1 MILKFNFSIIFN
13 KDTLLLLGKAYGWTL
28 AITVMALVI
37 GIVIG
42 TILAVFMV
50 LPKTNFLNKA
60 LNGFAQTYLAIIR
73 GTPSL
78 VQLMIIYVIVFA
90 NVTFF
95 NSDELSPYFIAA
107 IGFGINSGAYVA
119 EIMRAG
125 ILSVDKGQMEAGR
138 ALGLSYGST
147 MKSVILP
154 QSAKNILPPLGN
166 EAIILVKET
175 SVALIIGVSEFFTTI
190 KSIVTTTY
198 NVITP
203 YLFAAVVYFVT
214 VYIMTILLKILERRL
229 SKSDRRN

>member
-1 MILKFNFSIIFN
+1 MKFDFSIIF
-13 KDTLLLLGKAYGWTL
+13 KKEILLLLGKAYGWTL
-28 AITVMALVI
+28 AITAMALLI

-50 LPKTNFLNKA
+50 LPKTNLLNKS
-60 LNGFAQTYLAIIR
+60 LNGFANVYLAVIR

-78 VQLMIIYVIVFA
+78 VQLMIIYFVIFA
-90 NVTFF
+90 DVIFF
-95 NSDELSPYFIAA
+95 NRELSPYFVAA

-125 ILSVDKGQMEAGR
+125 INSVDKGQMEAGR
-138 ALGLSYGST
+138 ALGLSYGAT

-154 QSAKNILPPLGN
+154 QSARNILPPLGN
-166 EAIILVKET
+166 EAIVLVKET

-190 KSIVTTTY
+190 KGIVNTTY

-203 YLFAAVVYFVT
+203 YFFAAAVYFVT
-214 VYIMTILLKILERRL
+214 VWIMTILLKLLERRL

>member
-1 MILKFNFSIIFN
+1 MKFDFSIIFK
-13 KDTLLLLGKAYGWTL
+13 KDILLLLGKAYGWTL
-28 AITVMALVI
+28 AITVMALAI

-50 LPKTNFLNKA
+50 LPRTNFLNKS
-60 LNGFAQTYLAIIR
+60 LNAFARVYLAVIR

-78 VQLMIIYVIVFA
+78 VQLMIIYFVIFA
-90 NVTFF
+90 DVIFF
-95 NSDELSPYFIAA
+95 NRDLSPYFVAA
-107 IGFGINSGAYVA
+107 VGFGINSGAYVA

-125 ILSVDKGQMEAGR
+125 INSVDKGQMEAGR
-138 ALGLSYGST
+138 ALGLSYGAT

-154 QSAKNILPPLGN
+154 QSARNILPPLGN
-166 EAIILVKET
+166 EAIVLVKET

-190 KSIVTTTY
+190 KSIVNTTY

-203 YLFAAVVYFVT
+203 YFFAAAVYFVT
-214 VYIMTILLKILERRL
+214 VYIMTLLLKALERRL

>member
-1 MILKFNFSIIFN
+1 MYKFDFSIIFN
-13 KDTLLLLGKAYGWTL
+13 KTVPLVLAKAYGWTL
-28 AITVMALVI
+28 AITAMALVI

-42 TILAVFMV
+42 TILAIFMV
-50 LPKTNFLNKA
+50 LPKTNFLNKT
-60 LNGFAQTYLAIIR
+60 LNGFAQAYLAVIR

-78 VQLMIIYVIVFA
+78 VQLMIIYFVIFA
-90 NVTFF
+90 DVVIF
-95 NSDELSPYFIAA
+95 SDELSPYFIAA

-125 ILSVDKGQMEAGR
+125 INSVDKGQMEAGR

-154 QSAKNILPPLGN
+154 QSARTILPPLGN
-166 EAIILVKET
+166 EAIVLVKET

-190 KSIVTTTY
+190 KSIVTTSY
-198 NVITP
+198 NVVTP
-203 YLFAAVVYFVT
+203 YLFAAVVYFLT
-214 VYIMTILLKILERRL
+214 VYVMTILLKLLERRL

>member
-1 MILKFNFSIIFN
+1 M
-13 KDTLLLLGKAYGWTL
+13 LGKAYGWTL
-28 AITVMALVI
+28 AITAMALLI

-50 LPKTNFLNKA
+50 LPKTNLLNKS
-60 LNGFAQTYLAIIR
+60 LNGFANVYLAVIR

-78 VQLMIIYVIVFA
+78 VQLMIIYFVIFA
-90 NVTFF
+90 DVIFF
-95 NSDELSPYFIAA
+95 NRELSPYFVAA

-125 ILSVDKGQMEAGR
+125 INSVDKGQMEAGR
-138 ALGLSYGST
+138 ALGLSYGAT

-154 QSAKNILPPLGN
+154 QSARNILPPLGN
-166 EAIILVKET
+166 EAIVLVKET

-190 KSIVTTTY
+190 KGIVNTTY
-198 NVITP
+198 NVVTP
-203 YLFAAVVYFVT
+203 YFFAAAVYFVT
-214 VYIMTILLKILERRL
+214 VWIMTILLKLLERRL